1 MALESLDKKINGL
14 DFKEAAQKKRSPV
27 VTWAALFSAARAEL
41 SVTSNITEVS
51 NTLKQPRNG

>member
-1 MALESLDKKINGL
+1 M
-14 DFKEAAQKKRSPV
+14 RSPT